1 MIKVNVEVN
10 SKSWHKK
17 IQNPKKYFGKKLK
30 KISKIVKFFNGK
42 NITFTILLTSSLN
55 MKKLNKKFRNQNKST
70 DVLSFPFLSSSNLKF
85 TKQKKF
91 YIGDV
96 ATSYEIIS
104 SRSKKNNFFLE
115 FDKAWIHGLLHL
127 IGYNHINNKD
137 YFKTEMLDTL
147 ILGLKC
153 CQEDVII
160 TYSDI
165 IYDHKVIKQIYN
177 FRIAVMSLIRGILC
191 HSSNNVKDKIYHYG
205 NALLYLGRF
214 VANINVKWAERLTA
228 LANVK

>member
-17 IQNPKKYFGKKLK
+17 IKNPKKYFGKKLK
-30 KISKIVKFFNGK
+30 KISKIVKFFKRK

-115 FDKAWIHGLLHL
+115 FDKAWVHGLLHL
-127 IGYNHINNKD
+127 IGYNHVQNKD
-137 YFKTEMLDTL
+137 YFKMNKIEKR
-147 ILGLKC
+147 ILN
-153 CQEDVII
+153 
-160 TYSDI
+160 S
-165 IYDHKVIKQIYN
+165 
-177 FRIAVMSLIRGILC
+177 
-191 HSSNNVKDKIYHYG
+191 
-205 NALLYLGRF
+205 
-214 VANINVKWAERLTA
+214 IN
-228 LANVK
+228 